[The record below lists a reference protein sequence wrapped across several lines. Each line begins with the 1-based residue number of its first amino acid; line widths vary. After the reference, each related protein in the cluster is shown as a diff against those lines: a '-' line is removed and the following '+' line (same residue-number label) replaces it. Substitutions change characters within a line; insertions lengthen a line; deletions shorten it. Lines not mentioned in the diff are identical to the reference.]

1 MTLHLTFASNLW
13 GEGCMR
19 RLPQCDD
26 SYIHLVNN
34 YHNCPGNSAGMTINS
49 YTRALVENNYAAAG
63 VNSPLTGSGT
73 GRNVTVSGNNFSG
86 TSVGSTVTVPYQYT
100 KIAAADVPANLTG
113 AEGAGA
119 TLTGDA
125 ASILST
131 IPTGTRGAVYY
142 INASTTD
149 AEKDATTYT
158 FVSNGKTFTMTN
170 SGGKG
175 YGTGTTASQTFKLSN
190 NVLYTL
196 SLPEG
201 LSITTVKV
209 IGYTN
214 EDGKTGYIK
223 EINGVAYDETA
234 GTFPARDQNAGAM
247 NEVTFNLPTPATGT
261 LNIKTYKQLAIK
273 LELTAGSTA
282 SIQDINRETITNN
295 RYYDLQ
301 GRKVTNPTKGL
312 YIVNGKTVVMK

>member
-1 MTLHLTFASNLW
+1 MTLHLTFANNIW
-13 GEGCMR
+13 GKGCMR
-19 RLPQCDD
+19 RLPQCGDC
-26 SYIHLVNN
+26 YVHLVNN
-34 YHNCPGNSAGMTINS
+34 YHNCPGNSAGMTINDNCK
-49 YTRALVENNYAAAG
+49 ALVENNYAAAG
-63 VNSPLTGSGT
+63 VNKPLTGEGI
-73 GRNVTVSGNNFSG
+73 GRNITASGNSFYA
-86 TSVGSTVTVPYQYT
+86 TSVGSTVTVPYLYT

-158 FVSNGKTFTMTN
+158 FVSNGKSFTMTN

-312 YIVNGKTVVMK
+312 YIVNGKTVVIK